1 MASYN
6 GKWVFDFITAYG
18 HAMFL
23 GNKKGKILQSL
34 QVIVKG
40 NACIFNITS

>member
-1 MASYN
+1 MENEYLILLQRM
-6 GKWVFDFITAYG
+6 VMLI
-18 HAMFL
+18 L